1 MEKQQ
6 IKERQQEILSLIKQF
21 CIAKLNEEYYEI
33 SERLVNKL
41 GRKRDVPF
49 IGGQTEIWAAAVIHA
64 IGTINFLFDK
74 SSKPYASV
82 DDINDFFKT
91 KKTTS
96 GSKSKLIRDLLKM
109 GVWDKEFS
117 ISSMKESNPFNQ
129 FVMVN
134 GFMMPISSLPE
145 EYQALVRQARAEGRD
160 ISFSSK

>member
-21 CIAKLNEEYYEI
+21 CMAKLNEEYYEI

-49 IGGQTEIWAAAVIHA
+49 ISGQTEIWAAAVIHA

-74 SSKPYASV
+74 SNKPHASI

-91 KKTTS
+91 KKTTTS
-96 GSKSKLIRDLLKM
+96 SKSKLIRDLLKM

-145 EYQALVRQARAEGRD
+145 EYQALVRQARAEGKD